1 MIMSGNNNSISS
13 FNDSQKRSAA
23 RRPRCV
29 TLATTLDLHGYRK
42 DGAMSELTSFL
53 EGHRVAG
60 TTASVMVITGTGSH
74 SSDMGG
80 PVLRSAV
87 QSLLER
93 REMEFSRNTAGSF
106 LVKAQS
112 GVTWFS
118 QQSTSEDTKVIV
130 RDGNDDDIRIQQAV
144 AKAARNRQQRQH
156 QYVRQSSAPMNLT
169 GTQLLT
175 AGALGTTGSS
185 ARALLSAGPSLKE
198 VARSEAEWNS
208 AKDESMELARHH
220 NKQNTKEERELQ
232 RVLSASEEE
241 LRRIE
246 EEEKERFDQA
256 VALSKRGELLE
267 QRDDERLL
275 QNALAESQQ
284 EETLAREALVVHE
297 QELEQAFQDA
307 LASSLADAAADGTDH
322 GEQDEE
328 ELEQAFQDALT
339 MSLADAAAG
348 DTDPHEQDEE
358 ERMMQLA
365 LKLSMQ

>member
-1 MIMSGNNNSISS
+1 MIRSGNNKSNSS
-13 FNDSQKRSAA
+13 FNDGQERGAA

-42 DGAMSELTSFL
+42 DRALSEVTSFL

-74 SSDMGG
+74 SSHIGG

-106 LVKAQS
+106 LVNAQS
-112 GVTWFS
+112 GVTWFG
-118 QQSTSEDTKVIV
+118 QQTSSEDTKVV
-130 RDGNDDDIRIQQAV
+130 LRDGNDDDIRIQQAA

-156 QYVRQSSAPMNLT
+156 QYVRQSSAPMSLT
-169 GTQLLT
+169 GGQLLT
-175 AGALGTTGSS
+175 AGALDTT
-185 ARALLSAGPSLKE
+185 AAGPSLTE

-232 RVLSASEEE
+232 KVLSASEEE
-241 LRRIE
+241 LKRIE

-256 VALSKRGELLE
+256 VALSNRGELLE
-267 QRDDERLL
+267 RRDDERLI
-275 QNALAESQQ
+275 QNALAESQR

-297 QELEQAFQDA
+297 QELEQAFQNA
-307 LASSLADAAADGTDH
+307 LASSLADAAADVSDH
-322 GEQDEE
+322 REQSEE
-328 ELEQAFQDALT
+328 ELEQAFQETLAR
-339 MSLADAAAG
+339 SLADAAAG
-348 DTDPHEQDEE
+348 DTDPREQDEE

-365 LKLSMQ
+365 LRLSMQ

>member
-1 MIMSGNNNSISS
+1 MIMSGS
-13 FNDSQKRSAA
+13 FNESQKRSAA

-74 SSDMGG
+74 SSDTGG

-93 REMEFSRNTAGSF
+93 REMDFSRNTAGSF
-106 LVKAQS
+106 LVNAQS

-118 QQSTSEDTKVIV
+118 QQSTSEDTKVIL
-130 RDGNDDDIRIQQAV
+130 RDGNDDDIRIQQAA
-144 AKAARNRQQRQH
+144 AKAARNRQRGQH

-175 AGALGTTGSS
+175 GAIDTTGSS
-185 ARALLSAGPSLKE
+185 ARALLSAGPSLNE

-220 NKQNTKEERELQ
+220 NKQNTKEEREL
-232 RVLSASEEE
+232 RKVLSASEEE
-241 LRRIE
+241 LKRID
-246 EEEKERFDQA
+246 EEEKERFDRA
-256 VALSKRGELLE
+256 VALSNRGELLE
-267 QRDDERLL
+267 RRDDERLL
-275 QNALAESQQ
+275 QNALAESQH
-284 EETLAREALVVHE
+284 EETLAREASAVHE
-297 QELEQAFQDA
+297 QELEKDFQEA
-307 LASSLADAAADGTDH
+307 LASSLVDAAADGNDRR
-322 GEQDEE
+322 EQDEE
-328 ELEQAFQDALT
+328 ELEQAFQDTLT
-339 MSLADAAAG
+339 RSLADAATG
-348 DTDPHEQDEE
+348 DTDPREQDEE

-365 LKLSMQ
+365 LRLSMQ

>member
-1 MIMSGNNNSISS
+1 MIMSGNINSNSS
-13 FNDSQKRSAA
+13 FHDSQKRGAA

-42 DGAMSELTSFL
+42 DGAMSEVTSFL

-74 SSDMGG
+74 SSDIGG

-106 LVKAQS
+106 LVNAQS

-118 QQSTSEDTKVIV
+118 QQSTREDTKVVV
-130 RDGNDDDIRIQQAV
+130 RDGNDEDIRIQQAA

-156 QYVRQSSAPMNLT
+156 QYVRQSSAPMSFT
-169 GTQLLT
+169 GTQLLS
-175 AGALGTTGSS
+175 GALDTTGST
-185 ARALLSAGPSLKE
+185 ARALRSAGPSLTE

-208 AKDESMELARHH
+208 AKDESMEVARHH
-220 NKQNTKEERELQ
+220 NKQNTKEEREL
-232 RVLSASEEE
+232 RKVLSASEEE
-241 LRRIE
+241 LKRIE

-267 QRDDERLL
+267 RRDDERLL

-297 QELEQAFQDA
+297 QELEKDFQDA
-307 LASSLADAAADGTDH
+307 LASSLADAAADASDH
-322 GEQDEE
+322 REQDEE

-339 MSLADAAAG
+339 MSLVDAAAG
-348 DTDPHEQDEE
+348 NTDPREQDEE

-365 LKLSMQ
+365 LKLSLQ